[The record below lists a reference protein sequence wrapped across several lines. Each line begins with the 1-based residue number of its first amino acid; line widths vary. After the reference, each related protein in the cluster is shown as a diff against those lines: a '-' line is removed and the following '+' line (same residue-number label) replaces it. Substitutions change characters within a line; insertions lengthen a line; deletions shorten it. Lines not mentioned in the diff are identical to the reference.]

1 MDAFSLAF
9 SYGIKGIHLKKIVIT
24 AITVGLFHFFM
35 PLLGNYLGVSLFS
48 YTILKPKFI
57 MFFVFFLLSLDM
69 ITHFFDDKEKIR
81 KLDIFGTLLFATS
94 VSFDSFSVGLGLSYL
109 SDSIILSCFT
119 FCLISSFFTL
129 LGFEFGKKL
138 SEKIGRYSF
147 LLGGVILLFYSV
159 WILTK

>member
-81 KLDIFGTLLFATS
+81 KLDKTNAVAGIRTR
-94 VSFDSFSVGLGLSYL
+94 VVGLEGPSNNQTIPQLHKCGVRDLNPGL
-109 SDSIILSCFT
+109 
-119 FCLISSFFTL
+119 
-129 LGFEFGKKL
+129 
-138 SEKIGRYSF
+138 
-147 LLGGVILLFYSV
+147 
-159 WILTK
+159 

>member
-9 SYGIKGIHLKKIVIT
+9 SYGIKGIHLKNIVIT

-35 PLLGNYLGVSLFS
+35 PLLGNYFGVSLFS

-94 VSFDSFSVGLGLSYL
+94 VSFDSLSVGLGL